1 MKRKHCKN
9 CITCCFIFLENQII
23 HVCLNITCQ
32 CFYVFRPTTKNTC
45 VSYYMEF
52 QNRYFFLSFFFEIF
66 LCNII
71 IFFYYYLLIKVL
83 GSVNLGISGRV
94 GRVTGNT
101 YFFGLINIY
110 LFEAYAL

>member
-1 MKRKHCKN
+1 MYLGQQQKIRVFH
-9 CITCCFIFLENQII
+9 ITWNFKIGIF
-23 HVCLNITCQ
+23 
-32 CFYVFRPTTKNTC
+32 
-45 VSYYMEF
+45 
-52 QNRYFFLSFFFEIF
+52 FFPFFFEIF